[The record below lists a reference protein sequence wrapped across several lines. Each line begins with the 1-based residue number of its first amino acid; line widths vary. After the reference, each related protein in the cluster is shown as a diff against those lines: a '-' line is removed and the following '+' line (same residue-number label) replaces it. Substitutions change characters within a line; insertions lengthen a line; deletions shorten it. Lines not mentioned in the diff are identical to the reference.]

1 MKIMVIN
8 PNTSQSMT
16 DHLREELN
24 RIKRKDTELFVTNP
38 DTGPHVIETDY
49 DELLSAAPTLR
60 LVKQANRKGYDAVIL
75 ACFSDPALVAAREIS
90 SILILGIHEVSLHV
104 AAMLGV
110 RFTILTTRKQ
120 RVAHKI
126 EEVHRYR
133 MEGMLAS
140 VRALELTVVETD
152 TDPIRTKQRILEVSR
167 AAAEQDGAEVI
178 ILGCAGMVGYAEE
191 AAQELGL
198 VVIDPSSVAL
208 KICEGMV
215 EAGLIHSKRS
225 FYSLPPDKDYRGL
238 DLG

>member
-16 DHLREELN
+16 DHLREELQ
-24 RIKRKDTELFVTNP
+24 RIKRSDTQLFVTNP
-38 DTGPHVIETDY
+38 EAGPYVIETDY

-60 LVKQANRKGYDAVIL
+60 LVKSANREGYDAVIL

-90 SILILGIHEVSLHV
+90 NILILGIHEVSLHV
-104 AAMLGV
+104 AAMLGA

-120 RVAHKI
+120 RVAHKV
-126 EEVHRYR
+126 EEVHQYR

-140 VRALELTVVETD
+140 VRALELTVEQTD
-152 TDPIRTKQRILEVSR
+152 SDPAGTKQRILEVSR

-191 AAQELGL
+191 AARELGL

-215 EAGLIHSKRS
+215 EAGLKHSKRS
-225 FYSLPPDKDYRGL
+225 YYSPPPDKQYIGL
-238 DLG
+238 NLG

>member
-24 RIKRKDTELFVTNP
+24 RIKRGDTELFVTNP
-38 DTGPHVIETDY
+38 DNGPHVIETDY

-60 LVKQANRKGYDAVIL
+60 LVKQANREGYDAVIL

-90 SILILGIHEVSLHV
+90 NILIVGIHEVSLHV
-104 AAMLGV
+104 AAML
-110 RFTILTTRKQ
+110 
-120 RVAHKI
+120 
-126 EEVHRYR
+126 
-133 MEGMLAS
+133 M
-140 VRALELTVVETD
+140 ETD
-152 TDPIRTKQRILEVSR
+152 ADPIRTKQRILEVSR

-191 AAQELGL
+191 AARELGL

-215 EAGLIHSKRS
+215 EAGLVHSKRS
-225 FYSLPPDKDYRGL
+225 FYSPPPDKDYRGL

>member
-1 MKIMVIN
+1 
-8 PNTSQSMT
+8 
-16 DHLREELN
+16 LN
-24 RIKRKDTELFVTNP
+24 RIKRQDTELFVTNP
-38 DTGPHVIETDY
+38 DSGPHVIETDY

-60 LVKQANRKGYDAVIL
+60 LVKQANREGYDAVIL

-90 SILILGIHEVSLHV
+90 DILILGIEEVSLHI
-104 AAMLGV
+104 AAMLGA
-110 RFTILTTRKQ
+110 RFTVLTTRKQ
-120 RVAHKI
+120 RIAHKV

-133 MEGMLAS
+133 MDSMLAS

-152 TDPIRTKQRILEVSR
+152 VEPARTKQRILQVSR
-167 AAAEQDGAEVI
+167 EAAEQDGAEVI

-191 AAQELGL
+191 AARDLGL

-215 EAGLIHSKRS
+215 EAGLKHSKRS
-225 FYSLPPDKDYRGL
+225 FYSPPPDKDYRGL